1 MSASGRDHMDIN
13 DILTVRLQVTDAA
26 GTVRDCPVIASG
38 LLAYEDYSEAD
49 WDRFVPWRGLDLV
62 DVVPPGIS
70 TPRQV
75 VLDVEE
81 VRSGRCRRVVTQI
94 LAMSRVTISWDDL
107 TASPGRF
114 DVVLDLTEP
123 QGAAQ
128 IARLEADAGEVALAS
143 HVRVRGDHLEDLLD
157 G

>member
-1 MSASGRDHMDIN
+1 MDIN
-13 DILTVRLQVTDAA
+13 DILTLRLRVTDAA

-38 LLAYEDYSEAD
+38 LLAYEDYPEAD
-49 WDRFVPWRGLDLV
+49 WDRFIPWRVLDLA

-75 VLDVEE
+75 ALDIEE
-81 VRSGRCRRVVTQI
+81 VLTGRCRRVVTQI
-94 LAMSRVTISWDDL
+94 LAMSRVTISWDDVQE
-107 TASPGRF
+107 SPGRF
-114 DVVLDLTEP
+114 DVILDLTEP

-128 IARLEADAGEVALAS
+128 IARLEADGGEVALAS
-143 HVRVRGDHLEDLLD
+143 HVRVRGDHMEDLLD